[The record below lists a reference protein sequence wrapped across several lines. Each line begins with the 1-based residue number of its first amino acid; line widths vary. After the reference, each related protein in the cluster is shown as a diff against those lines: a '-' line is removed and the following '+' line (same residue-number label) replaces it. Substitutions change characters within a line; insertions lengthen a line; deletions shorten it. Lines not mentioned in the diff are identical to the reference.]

1 MYIPSNTSTANDINT
16 TMNSL
21 YKSLYDSGDYNKPCE
36 SYYNLRK
43 RNGAIEKLEIKL
55 ENLEIKK
62 VIFNDPATIVFWTDN
77 SKTVVKCGERD
88 TYDPEKGLAM
98 CIVKR
103 YLGNKGNY
111 YNELRKWLDIYEEEG
126 IYAKKK
132 DKFDIKKY

>member
-1 MYIPSNTSTANDINT
+1 
-16 TMNSL
+16 
-21 YKSLYDSGDYNKPCE
+21 
-36 SYYNLRK
+36 
-43 RNGAIEKLEIKL
+43 
-55 ENLEIKK
+55 
-62 VIFNDPATIVFWTDN
+62 
-77 SKTVVKCGERD
+77 
-88 TYDPEKGLAM
+88 M